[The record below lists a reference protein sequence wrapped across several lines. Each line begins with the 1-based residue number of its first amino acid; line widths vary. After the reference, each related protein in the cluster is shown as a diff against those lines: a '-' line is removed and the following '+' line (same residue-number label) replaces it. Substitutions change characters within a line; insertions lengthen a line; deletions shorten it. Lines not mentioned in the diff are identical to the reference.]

1 MTLTNHNLL
10 KIKFLKIRSAK
21 GLFAQ
26 AISQAP
32 KQKQSGL
39 ISLLITTNSFKNDI
53 QKTTSN

>member
-26 AISQAP
+26 AISQAQTETIWP
-32 KQKQSGL
+32 YKLADYHKLFQK
-39 ISLLITTNSFKNDI
+39 
-53 QKTTSN
+53 